1 MRQRPQSLLAALAST
16 GHPVYFVDPRER
28 AVRTDGG
35 VTIVP
40 SLRATPQRS
49 ALLYVHHAPSRGPAA
64 WFADSALIYDVLDD
78 LSMYAL
84 DEQGS
89 RTAVQTATHHPHL
102 LRSADVVIA
111 ASKVLADGVRVERPD
126 VLLVENGVDPS
137 RFNTPHP
144 RPSELPAGAPIVG
157 YHGAIAPWFDFRLLT
172 EVALAHPEWRFVLVG
187 PVAPEV
193 RDEAQRVGRLPNVI
207 AIGERLGS
215 EIPAYVQAF
224 DVGAVWFR
232 VSEVTRAVSPLKVF
246 EYLAA
251 SVPVVS
257 TPLPACIGID
267 GVAVASSTVDFAAAI
282 STALALKD
290 GDRLRR
296 SADVAAW
303 SRRIEPLLRELDNRG
318 LRRVAA

>member
-1 MRQRPQSLLAALAST
+1 MRDLLSRTARVSGAGQAFLEPAARVDGDSPRAPSARGTSPSRGTLRPVVYLPTWLSWDVMRQRPQSLLAALAST

-144 RPSELPAGAPIVG
+144 RPSGCQRVRRSSGITARSHRGSTSDCLP
-157 YHGAIAPWFDFRLLT
+157 RLL
-172 EVALAHPEWRFVLVG
+172 WRTRSGVLSSSVLS
-187 PVAPEV
+187 
-193 RDEAQRVGRLPNVI
+193 LPRCGTRPSV
-207 AIGERLGS
+207 S
-215 EIPAYVQAF
+215 V
-224 DVGAVWFR
+224 VFR
-232 VSEVTRAVSPLKVF
+232 TSL
-246 EYLAA
+246 
-251 SVPVVS
+251 
-257 TPLPACIGID
+257 
-267 GVAVASSTVDFAAAI
+267 
-282 STALALKD
+282 
-290 GDRLRR
+290 R
-296 SADVAAW
+296 SANASAVRYRRT
-303 SRRIEPLLRELDNRG
+303 SRHSTSARCG
-318 LRRVAA
+318 SACRR